1 MGATHELGS
10 LLHPANR
17 WEQGTPELMV
27 GSVLSFTQPT
37 TSVACT
43 ASVDF
48 EGQGNG
54 TPCLSLDSY
63 TDATPAPAVG
73 DIILA
78 VTNGADTYIL
88 GRIS

>member
-1 MGATHELGS
+1 MGATHELAS
-10 LLHPANR
+10 LLHPADR
-17 WEQGTPELMV
+17 WEQGPPEMLV
-27 GSVLSFTQPT
+27 GEVLSFTQPT

-48 EGQGNG
+48 EGLGNG

-63 TDATPAPAVG
+63 TDGSPAPAAG